1 MTADFVELAGAL
13 ATFSGRLAGTR
24 DDPPGDEAESTENG
38 EKDGRLT
45 PTTAGLAAASGF
57 WERAHAFGEVP
68 IRRQEI
74 VLPTVALSRR
84 GHRRGAGGRVGGHG
98 AAHGE
103 QCERS
108 DEQQRAEPMQWGRE
122 VGASH
127 VLCLPSGA

>member
-1 MTADFVELAGAL
+1 MCWLTCSTGC
-13 ATFSGRLAGTR
+13 TGTR
-24 DDPPGDEAESTENG
+24 DDPPGDESESTENG
-38 EKDGRLT
+38 EEDGGLT

-57 WERAHAFGEVP
+57 RERAHAFGEVP

-84 GHRRGAGGRVGGHG
+84 SHRRGAAGRVGGHG

-108 DEQQRAEPMQWGRE
+108 GEQHRAEPMRWGRE
-122 VGASH
+122 VGVSH